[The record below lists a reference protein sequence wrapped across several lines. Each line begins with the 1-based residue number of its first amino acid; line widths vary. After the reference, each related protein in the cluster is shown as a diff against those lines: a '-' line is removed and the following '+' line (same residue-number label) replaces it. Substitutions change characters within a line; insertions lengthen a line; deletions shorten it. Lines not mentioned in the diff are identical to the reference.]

1 MLQGLNP
8 GAAVATGKA
17 AHNGGS
23 ARVGNKGDLVCTD
36 AAVASGLVEG
46 ADAHRSAWGAL
57 GRCLRRRGAAV

>member
-1 MLQGLNP
+1 
-8 GAAVATGKA
+8 
-17 AHNGGS
+17 
-23 ARVGNKGDLVCTD
+23 VGNKGDLVCTD